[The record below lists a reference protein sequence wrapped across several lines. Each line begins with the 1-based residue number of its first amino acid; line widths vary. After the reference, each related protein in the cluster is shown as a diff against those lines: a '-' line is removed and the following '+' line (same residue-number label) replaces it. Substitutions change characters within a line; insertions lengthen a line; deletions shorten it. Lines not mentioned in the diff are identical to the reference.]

1 MAKTRFDQRF
11 FASTRGRII
20 QLLRRGSRT
29 VDELAEAVDLTDNGV
44 RGHLATLERDGIV
57 VQTGVR
63 RGIGKP
69 AFAYGLTAEADS
81 LFPKPYGPVLRQLL
95 DELGGRLTS
104 AELDQVM
111 AAVGRRLAA
120 AWLGPAGDQGARLEG
135 AAALLN
141 ELGGLADIEER
152 DGRVF
157 LRGYSCP
164 LAAAAP
170 GHPEICHLAAA
181 LISEIVQVPVR
192 EYCDRG
198 EQPLCCFEVMSG

>member
-29 VDELAEAVDLTDNGV
+29 VDELSEALDLTDNGV

-57 VQTGVR
+57 EQTGVR
-63 RGIGKP
+63 RGTGKP
-69 AFAYGLTAEADS
+69 AFTYGLTAEADS
-81 LFPKPYGPVLRQLL
+81 LFPKPYGRVLRHLL
-95 DELGGRLTS
+95 DEIGGRLS
-104 AELDQVM
+104 SRELDELM

-120 AWLGPAGDQGARLEG
+120 GWPSPAGDQGARLQA

-141 ELGGLADIEER
+141 ELGGLADIEDR
-152 DGRVF
+152 DSRVF

-181 LISEIVQVPVR
+181 LVSEIVKVPVR
-192 EYCDRG
+192 EHCDRG